1 MCYRISSFYFK
12 TFFLSLILI
21 FSNCAGS
28 KASSKVDPFKESARP
43 NSEDFS
49 QENLDSKKLYVYLKQ
64 QKDEIS
70 DLVSRIDSLNNTLAI
85 QNDKYVS
92 VRNSLDSL
100 KNDFTSQNTVEEDD
114 TQVDVIN
121 TMIRMRNKVK
131 ILEDRAFYTDS
142 LYFEI
147 VNDLVQ
153 IENKI
158 VSLTT
163 SYKETIQLK
172 TSGSIKELPSISDEE
187 YTARYIESLS
197 FYQNAEWNKSL
208 DGFTYLIAVNSSHDL
223 ADNCQYWVGE
233 VYYGLKDYK
242 RSISEFEKVFS
253 FPGTNKADDA
263 QYKLGLCFLN
273 INNKTRALEEFT
285 KVTDYYSNSEYYK
298 KAKQYIKQLQN

>member
-1 MCYRISSFYFK
+1 M
-12 TFFLSLILI
+12 
-21 FSNCAGS
+21 
-28 KASSKVDPFKESARP
+28 
-43 NSEDFS
+43 
-49 QENLDSKKLYVYLKQ
+49 DSRTPT
-64 QKDEIS
+64 EC
-70 DLVSRIDSLNNTLAI
+70 TLRLGLATTI
-85 QNDKYVS
+85 PIVQ
-92 VRNSLDSL
+92 
-100 KNDFTSQNTVEEDD
+100 
-114 TQVDVIN
+114 
-121 TMIRMRNKVK
+121 
-131 ILEDRAFYTDS
+131 S

-153 IENKI
+153 IENTI
-158 VSLTT
+158 VSLTS
-163 SYKETIQLK
+163 SYKEMIQLK
-172 TSGSIKELPSISDEE
+172 ISGSIKELPSISDEE

-197 FYQNAEWNKSL
+197 YYQNAEWNKSL

-242 RSISEFEKVFS
+242 RSITEFEKVFS

-273 INNKTRALEEFT
+273 INNKPRALDEFT

>member
-1 MCYRISSFYFK
+1 MNYRISSFFSK
-12 TFFLSLILI
+12 TLLISLILI

-28 KASSKVDPFKESARP
+28 RASSQNDPFKESSRP
-43 NSEDFS
+43 ISDSDS

-70 DLVSRIDSLNNTLAI
+70 ELVGRIDSLNTI
-85 QNDKYVS
+85 VFSQNENFVAVS
-92 VRNSLDSL
+92 NSLDSL
-100 KNDFTSQNTVEEDD
+100 KSDFNQQATVEEDD
-114 TQVDVIN
+114 TQVDVLN
-121 TMIRMRNKVK
+121 TMIHLRNKVK

-163 SYKETIQLK
+163 SYKEMIQLK

-197 FYQNAEWNKSL
+197 FYQNGEWNKSL

-242 RSISEFEKVFS
+242 RSITEFEKVFS

-263 QYKLGLCFLN
+263 QYKLGLCYLN
-273 INNKTRALEEFT
+273 INNNSRALDEFT
-285 KVTDYYSNSEYYK
+285 KVKDYYSNSEYYK
-298 KAKQYIKQLQN
+298 KAIQYIKQLRN

>member
-1 MCYRISSFYFK
+1 MYYRISSFYSK

-28 KASSKVDPFKESARP
+28 KASTEVDPFKESARP
-43 NSEDFS
+43 NSESLS
-49 QENLDSKKLYVYLKQ
+49 QENMDSKKLYVYLKQ
-64 QKDEIS
+64 QKNEIL
-70 DLVSRIDSLNNTLAI
+70 DLVGKIDSLNNTVVL
-85 QNDKYVS
+85 QDDKYIAVL
-92 VRNSLDSL
+92 NSLDSL
-100 KNDFTSQNTVEEDD
+100 KNNFNNQIEVEEDNN
-114 TQVDVIN
+114 QVDVIN
-121 TMIRMRNKVK
+121 TMIRLKNKVK

-163 SYKETIQLK
+163 SYKEMIQLK

-197 FYQNAEWNKSL
+197 FYQNGEWNKSL

-263 QYKLGLCFLN
+263 QYKLGLCYLN
-273 INNKTRALEEFT
+273 VNNKTRAFEEFT

-298 KAKQYIKQLQN
+298 KAKQYTKQLQN

>member
-1 MCYRISSFYFK
+1 M
-12 TFFLSLILI
+12 
-21 FSNCAGS
+21 
-28 KASSKVDPFKESARP
+28 
-43 NSEDFS
+43 
-49 QENLDSKKLYVYLKQ
+49 
-64 QKDEIS
+64 
-70 DLVSRIDSLNNTLAI
+70 DSLNNIITI
-85 QNDKYVS
+85 QDDKYIVI
-92 VRNSLDSL
+92 RNSLDSL
-100 KNDFTSQNTVEEDD
+100 KNDFIKQNSVDENDI
-114 TQVDVIN
+114 QVDVIN
-121 TMIRMRNKVK
+121 TMVRMKNKVK

-163 SYKETIQLK
+163 SYKEMIQLK
-172 TSGSIKELPSISDEE
+172 TSGSIKDLPSISDEE

-197 FYQNAEWNKSL
+197 FYQNGEWNKSL

-233 VYYGLKDYK
+233 VYYALKDYK

-253 FPGTNKADDA
+253 FPGTNKADDT

>member
-1 MCYRISSFYFK
+1 M
-12 TFFLSLILI
+12 
-21 FSNCAGS
+21 FSNCVGS
-28 KASSKVDPFKESARP
+28 RVSSQDDLFKESARP
-43 NSEDFS
+43 TSDASS
-49 QENLDSKKLYVYLKQ
+49 QENLDNKKLYVYLKQ

-70 DLVSRIDSLNNTLAI
+70 DLVGRIDSLNNTVSI
-85 QNDKYVS
+85 QNDKYITVS
-92 VRNSLDSL
+92 NSLDSL
-100 KNDFTSQNTVEEDD
+100 KNNLVQQNTAAEDD
-114 TQVDVIN
+114 TQVDVIS
-121 TMIRMRNKVK
+121 TMIRLRNKVK

-163 SYKETIQLK
+163 SYKEMIQLK

-197 FYQNAEWNKSL
+197 FYQNGEWNKSL

-263 QYKLGLCFLN
+263 QYKLGLCYLN
-273 INNKTRALEEFT
+273 INNNTRALEEFT
-285 KVTDYYSNSEYYK
+285 KVIDYYSNSEYYK

>member
-1 MCYRISSFYFK
+1 MSYRISSFYSK

-28 KASSKVDPFKESARP
+28 RASSQDDPFKESARP
-43 NSEDFS
+43 TSES
-49 QENLDSKKLYVYLKQ
+49 SSPENLDSKKLYVYLKQ
-64 QKDEIS
+64 QKEEIS
-70 DLVSRIDSLNNTLAI
+70 VLVSRIDSLNNTVSV
-85 QNDKYVS
+85 QNDKFVAVS
-92 VRNSLDSL
+92 NSLDSL
-100 KNDFTSQNTVEEDD
+100 KIDFNQQKTIKDDD

-121 TMIRMRNKVK
+121 TMIRLRNKVK

-158 VSLTT
+158 VSLTS
-163 SYKETIQLK
+163 SYKEMIQLK

-197 FYQNAEWNKSL
+197 YYQNAEWNKSL

-242 RSISEFEKVFS
+242 RSITEFEKVFS

-273 INNKTRALEEFT
+273 INNKSRALDEFT

>member
-1 MCYRISSFYFK
+1 MYNRISSFFSK
-12 TFFLSLILI
+12 TFFLSVILI

-28 KASSKVDPFKESARP
+28 KASSGVDPFKESIRQV
-43 NSEDFS
+43 SEDPS
-49 QENLDSKKLYVYLKQ
+49 QENLDTKKLYVYLKQ

-70 DLVSRIDSLNNTLAI
+70 DLVSRMDSLNNIITI
-85 QNDKYVS
+85 QDDKYIVI
-92 VRNSLDSL
+92 RNSLDSL
-100 KNDFTSQNTVEEDD
+100 KNDFIKQNSVDENDI
-114 TQVDVIN
+114 QVDVIN
-121 TMIRMRNKVK
+121 TMVRMKNKVK

-163 SYKETIQLK
+163 SYKEMIQLK
-172 TSGSIKELPSISDEE
+172 TSGSIKDLPSISDEE

-197 FYQNAEWNKSL
+197 FYQNGEWNKSL

-233 VYYGLKDYK
+233 VYYALKDYK

-253 FPGTNKADDA
+253 FPGTNKADDT

-298 KAKQYIKQLQN
+298 KAKQYVKQLQN

>member
-1 MCYRISSFYFK
+1 MNYRISSFYFK

-43 NSEDFS
+43 NSESLS
-49 QENLDSKKLYVYLKQ
+49 QENMDSKKLYVYLKQ
-64 QKDEIS
+64 QKNEIS
-70 DLVSRIDSLNNTLAI
+70 DLVVRIDSLNNSLET
-85 QNDKYVS
+85 QNDKYVV

-100 KNDFTSQNTVEEDD
+100 KNDFNNQNEVQAEN
-114 TQVDVIN
+114 TQVDVIS
-121 TMIRMRNKVK
+121 TMIRLKNKVK

-163 SYKETIQLK
+163 SYKEMIQLK
-172 TSGSIKELPSISDEE
+172 TNGSIKELPSISDEE

-197 FYQNAEWNKSL
+197 FYQNGEWNKSL

-263 QYKLGLCFLN
+263 QYKLGLCYLN
-273 INNKTRALEEFT
+273 INNKTRAIEEFT

-298 KAKQYIKQLQN
+298 KAKQYTKQLQN

>member
-1 MCYRISSFYFK
+1 M
-12 TFFLSLILI
+12 

-28 KASSKVDPFKESARP
+28 RASSQDDPFKESTLSA
-43 NSEDFS
+43 SDASS

-70 DLVSRIDSLNNTLAI
+70 NLVGRIDSLNNTVLI
-85 QNDKYVS
+85 QNDKYIEVS
-92 VRNSLDSL
+92 NSLDSL
-100 KNDFTSQNTVEEDD
+100 KNILIQQNTADEDD
-114 TQVDVIN
+114 TQVDLIS
-121 TMIRMRNKVK
+121 TMIRLRNKVK

-163 SYKETIQLK
+163 SYKEMIQLK
-172 TSGSIKELPSISDEE
+172 TSGSIRELPSISDEE

-197 FYQNAEWNKSL
+197 FYQNGEWNKSL
-208 DGFTYLIAVNSSHDL
+208 NGFTYLIAVNSSHDL

-285 KVTDYYSNSEYYK
+285 KVIDYYSNSEYYK

>member
-1 MCYRISSFYFK
+1 MYYRISSFYSK

-28 KASSKVDPFKESARP
+28 KASTEVDPFKESARS
-43 NSEDFS
+43 NSES
-49 QENLDSKKLYVYLKQ
+49 ISHENMDSKKLYVYLKQ
-64 QKDEIS
+64 QKNEIL
-70 DLVSRIDSLNNTLAI
+70 DLVGKIDSLNNTVLL
-85 QNDKYVS
+85 QDDKYIA

-100 KNDFTSQNTVEEDD
+100 KDNFNNQIEVEEDNN
-114 TQVDVIN
+114 QVDLIN
-121 TMIRMRNKVK
+121 TMIRLKNKVK

-163 SYKETIQLK
+163 SYKEMIQLK

-197 FYQNAEWNKSL
+197 FYQNGEWNKSL

-263 QYKLGLCFLN
+263 QYKLGLCYLN
-273 INNKTRALEEFT
+273 VNNKTRAFEEFT

-298 KAKQYIKQLQN
+298 KAKQYTKQLQN

>member
-1 MCYRISSFYFK
+1 MYYRISSFYSK

-43 NSEDFS
+43 NSEDPS

-70 DLVSRIDSLNNTLAI
+70 DLVGRIDSLNNTVAI
-85 QNDKYVS
+85 QNDKYLS

-100 KNDFTSQNTVEEDD
+100 RNDFTNQNAVEEDD

-121 TMIRMRNKVK
+121 TMIRMRNKVR

-163 SYKETIQLK
+163 SYKEMIQLK

-197 FYQNAEWNKSL
+197 FYQNGEWNKSL

-298 KAKQYIKQLQN
+298 KSKQYIKQLQN

>member
-1 MCYRISSFYFK
+1 M
-12 TFFLSLILI
+12 

-28 KASSKVDPFKESARP
+28 RASSQDDPFKESTLSA
-43 NSEDFS
+43 SDASS

-70 DLVSRIDSLNNTLAI
+70 DLVGRIDSLNNTVSI
-85 QNDKYVS
+85 QNDKYIEVS
-92 VRNSLDSL
+92 NSLDSL
-100 KNDFTSQNTVEEDD
+100 KNILIQQNIADEDD
-114 TQVDVIN
+114 TQVDVIS
-121 TMIRMRNKVK
+121 TMIRLKNKIK

-163 SYKETIQLK
+163 SYKEMIQLK
-172 TSGSIKELPSISDEE
+172 TTGSIKELPSISDEE

-197 FYQNAEWNKSL
+197 FYQNGEWNKSL

-263 QYKLGLCFLN
+263 QYKLGLCYLN
-273 INNKTRALEEFT
+273 INNNTRALEEFT
-285 KVTDYYSNSEYYK
+285 KVIDYYSNSEYYNK
-298 KAKQYIKQLQN
+298 VKQYIKQLQN

>member
-1 MCYRISSFYFK
+1 MYNRISSFFSK
-12 TFFLSLILI
+12 TFFLLVILI

-28 KASSKVDPFKESARP
+28 KASSGVDPFKESIRQV
-43 NSEDFS
+43 SEDPS
-49 QENLDSKKLYVYLKQ
+49 QENLDTKKLYVYLKQ

-70 DLVSRIDSLNNTLAI
+70 DLVSRIDSLNNILTI
-85 QNDKYVS
+85 QDDKYIVI
-92 VRNSLDSL
+92 RNSLDSL
-100 KNDFTSQNTVEEDD
+100 KNDFIKQNSVDENDI
-114 TQVDVIN
+114 QVDVIN
-121 TMIRMRNKVK
+121 TMVRMKNKVK

-163 SYKETIQLK
+163 SYKEMIQLK
-172 TSGSIKELPSISDEE
+172 TSGSIKDLPSISDEE

-197 FYQNAEWNKSL
+197 FYQNGEWNKSL

-233 VYYGLKDYK
+233 VYYALKDYK

-253 FPGTNKADDA
+253 FPGTNKADDT

-285 KVTDYYSNSEYYK
+285 KVADYYSNSEYYK

>member
-1 MCYRISSFYFK
+1 MYYRISSFYSK

-28 KASSKVDPFKESARP
+28 KASTEVDPFKESARS
-43 NSEDFS
+43 NSES
-49 QENLDSKKLYVYLKQ
+49 ISHENMDSKKLYVYLKQ
-64 QKDEIS
+64 QKNEIL
-70 DLVSRIDSLNNTLAI
+70 DLVGKIDSLNNTVLL
-85 QNDKYVS
+85 QDDKYIA

-100 KNDFTSQNTVEEDD
+100 KDNFNNQIEVEEDNN
-114 TQVDVIN
+114 QVDLIN
-121 TMIRMRNKVK
+121 TMIRLKNKVK

-163 SYKETIQLK
+163 SYKEMIQLK
-172 TSGSIKELPSISDEE
+172 TNGSIKELPSISDEE

-197 FYQNAEWNKSL
+197 FYQNGEWNKSL

-242 RSISEFEKVFS
+242 RSITEFEKVFS

-273 INNKTRALEEFT
+273 INNKSRALDEFT

>member
-1 MCYRISSFYFK
+1 MSYRISSFYSK

-28 KASSKVDPFKESARP
+28 RASSQDDPFKESTRP
-43 NSEDFS
+43 TSES
-49 QENLDSKKLYVYLKQ
+49 SSPENLDSKKLYVYLKQ
-64 QKDEIS
+64 HKEEIS
-70 DLVSRIDSLNNTLAI
+70 VLVSRIDSLNNTVSL
-85 QNDKYVS
+85 QNDKFLAVS
-92 VRNSLDSL
+92 NSLDSL
-100 KNDFTSQNTVEEDD
+100 KIYFNQQKTIKDDD

-121 TMIRMRNKVK
+121 TIIRLRNKIK

-158 VSLTT
+158 VSLTS
-163 SYKETIQLK
+163 SYKEMIQLK

-197 FYQNAEWNKSL
+197 YYQNAEWNKSL

-242 RSISEFEKVFS
+242 RSITEFEKVFS

-273 INNKTRALEEFT
+273 INNKPRALDEFT

>member
-1 MCYRISSFYFK
+1 MYYRISSFYSKIFILSIIS
-12 TFFLSLILI
+12 FFL
-21 FSNCAGS
+21 NCAGP
-28 KASSKVDPFKESARP
+28 KASSQDDPFKEFSRSTPDA
-43 NSEDFS
+43 SS

-70 DLVSRIDSLNNTLAI
+70 DLVSKIDSLNNTVSI
-85 QNDKYVS
+85 QNDKYIGVS
-92 VRNSLDSL
+92 NSLDSL
-100 KNDFTSQNTVEEDD
+100 KNILIQQNTADKD
-114 TQVDVIN
+114 NNQIDVIN
-121 TMIRMRNKVK
+121 TMIRLRNKVK

-163 SYKETIQLK
+163 SYKEMIQLK
-172 TSGSIKELPSISDEE
+172 TTGSIKELPSISDEE

-197 FYQNAEWNKSL
+197 FYQNGEWNKSL

-263 QYKLGLCFLN
+263 QYKLGLCYLN
-273 INNKTRALEEFT
+273 INNNTRALEEFT
-285 KVTDYYSNSEYYK
+285 KVIDYYSNSEYYN

>member
-1 MCYRISSFYFK
+1 MYNRISSFFSK
-12 TFFLSLILI
+12 TFFLSVILI

-28 KASSKVDPFKESARP
+28 KASSGVDPFKESIRQV
-43 NSEDFS
+43 SEDPS
-49 QENLDSKKLYVYLKQ
+49 QENLDTKKLYVYLKQ

-70 DLVSRIDSLNNTLAI
+70 DLVSRIDSLNNILTI
-85 QNDKYVS
+85 QDDKYIVIK
-92 VRNSLDSL
+92 NSLDSL
-100 KNDFTSQNTVEEDD
+100 KNDFIKQNSVDENDI
-114 TQVDVIN
+114 QVDVIN
-121 TMIRMRNKVK
+121 TMVRMKNKVK

-163 SYKETIQLK
+163 SYKEMIQLK
-172 TSGSIKELPSISDEE
+172 TSGSIKDLPSISDEE

-197 FYQNAEWNKSL
+197 FYQNGEWNKSL

-233 VYYGLKDYK
+233 VYYALKDYK

-253 FPGTNKADDA
+253 FPGTNKADDT

-285 KVTDYYSNSEYYK
+285 KVADYYSNSEYYK

>member
-1 MCYRISSFYFK
+1 M
-12 TFFLSLILI
+12 

-28 KASSKVDPFKESARP
+28 RASLQDDPFN
-43 NSEDFS
+43 NSTLTAPDPSS
-49 QENLDSKKLYVYLKQ
+49 QENLDSKKLYIYLKQ
-64 QKDEIS
+64 QKGEIS
-70 DLVSRIDSLNNTLAI
+70 DLVRKIDSLNNIVSI
-85 QNDKYVS
+85 QDVKYITVS
-92 VRNSLDSL
+92 NSLDSL
-100 KNDFTSQNTVEEDD
+100 KNILIKENTINEDD
-114 TQVDVIN
+114 GQLDVIS
-121 TMIRMRNKVK
+121 TIIRLKNKIK

-163 SYKETIQLK
+163 SYKEMIQLK
-172 TSGSIKELPSISDEE
+172 TTGSIKELPSISDEE

-197 FYQNAEWNKSL
+197 LYQNGEWNKSL

-242 RSISEFEKVFS
+242 RSISEFGKVFS

-263 QYKLGLCFLN
+263 QYKLGLCHLN
-273 INNKTRALEEFT
+273 INNKSKALEEFT
-285 KVTDYYSNSEYYK
+285 KVIDYYSNSEYYK
-298 KAKQYIKQLQN
+298 KAKKRLDNL

>member
-1 MCYRISSFYFK
+1 MYYRISSFYSRA
-12 TFFLSLILI
+12 FFLSLILM
-21 FSNCAGS
+21 FSNCVGS
-28 KASSKVDPFKESARP
+28 RGSSKVDPFKELAHQ
-43 NSEDFS
+43 NFEDLP
-49 QENLDSKKLYVYLKQ
+49 QENLDTKKLYVYLKQ
-64 QKDEIS
+64 QKDELS
-70 DLVSRIDSLNNTLAI
+70 NLVGRIDSLNNTLAI
-85 QNDKYVS
+85 QNDKYIS
-92 VRNSLDSL
+92 LSNSLDSL
-100 KNDFTSQNTVEEDD
+100 KDNFTNQNLVEEDD
-114 TQVDVIN
+114 TQVDLIN
-121 TMIRMRNKVK
+121 TMIRLKNKVK

-163 SYKETIQLK
+163 SYKEMIQLK

-197 FYQNAEWNKSL
+197 FYQNGEWNKSL

-233 VYYGLKDYK
+233 VYYGLKDYR

-285 KVTDYYSNSEYYK
+285 KVIDYYSNSEYYK
-298 KAKQYIKQLQN
+298 KAKQYIKQLEN

>member
-1 MCYRISSFYFK
+1 M
-12 TFFLSLILI
+12 

-28 KASSKVDPFKESARP
+28 RASSKDDPFKESMLPA
-43 NSEDFS
+43 SDVSS

-70 DLVSRIDSLNNTLAI
+70 DLVGRIDSLNNTVSI
-85 QNDKYVS
+85 QNDKYIEVS
-92 VRNSLDSL
+92 NSLDSL
-100 KNDFTSQNTVEEDD
+100 KNILIQQNADGEDD

-121 TMIRMRNKVK
+121 TMIRLRNKVK

-147 VNDLVQ
+147 INDLVQ

-163 SYKETIQLK
+163 SYKEMIQLK

-197 FYQNAEWNKSL
+197 FYQNGEWNKSL

-263 QYKLGLCFLN
+263 QYKLGLCYLN
-273 INNKTRALEEFT
+273 INNNTRALEEFT
-285 KVTDYYSNSEYYK
+285 KVIDYYSNSEYYK
-298 KAKQYIKQLQN
+298 KAKQYTKQLQN

>member
-1 MCYRISSFYFK
+1 MYYRISSFYSK
-12 TFFLSLILI
+12 TFFLSLILF

-28 KASSKVDPFKESARP
+28 KASSQVDPFKQSARP
-43 NSEDFS
+43 DSEGLS
-49 QENLDSKKLYVYLKQ
+49 QENMDSKKLYVYLKQ
-64 QKDEIS
+64 QKNEIL
-70 DLVSRIDSLNNTLAI
+70 DLVGKIDSLNNTVLL
-85 QNDKYVS
+85 QDDKYIA

-100 KNDFTSQNTVEEDD
+100 KDNFNNQIEVEEDNN
-114 TQVDVIN
+114 QVDLIN
-121 TMIRMRNKVK
+121 TMIRLKNKVK

-158 VSLTT
+158 ISLTT
-163 SYKETIQLK
+163 SYKEMIQLK

-197 FYQNAEWNKSL
+197 FYQNGEWNKSL

-233 VYYGLKDYK
+233 VYYGLKDYM
-242 RSISEFEKVFS
+242 RSISEFEKVFL

-263 QYKLGLCFLN
+263 QYKLGLCYLN
-273 INNKTRALEEFT
+273 INNKTRAFEEFT

-298 KAKQYIKQLQN
+298 KAKQYTKQLQN

>member
-1 MCYRISSFYFK
+1 M
-12 TFFLSLILI
+12 

-28 KASSKVDPFKESARP
+28 RASSKDDPFKESTLSASDASP
-43 NSEDFS
+43 

-70 DLVSRIDSLNNTLAI
+70 DLVGRIDSLNNTVSI
-85 QNDKYVS
+85 QNDKYIEVS
-92 VRNSLDSL
+92 NSLDSL
-100 KNDFTSQNTVEEDD
+100 KNILIQQNTDGEDE

-121 TMIRMRNKVK
+121 TMIRLRNKVK

-163 SYKETIQLK
+163 SYKEMIQLK

-197 FYQNAEWNKSL
+197 FYQNGEWNKSL

-233 VYYGLKDYK
+233 VYYGIKDYK

-263 QYKLGLCFLN
+263 QYKLGLCYLN
-273 INNKTRALEEFT
+273 INNNTRALEEFT
-285 KVTDYYSNSEYYK
+285 KIIDYYSNSEYYK
-298 KAKQYIKQLQN
+298 KVKQYIKQLQN

>member
-1 MCYRISSFYFK
+1 M
-12 TFFLSLILI
+12 

-28 KASSKVDPFKESARP
+28 RASSQDDPFKESTLSASDASP
-43 NSEDFS
+43 

-70 DLVSRIDSLNNTLAI
+70 NLVGRIDSLNNT
-85 QNDKYVS
+85 VS
-92 VRNSLDSL
+92 VQNNKYIAVSNSLDSL
-100 KNDFTSQNTVEEDD
+100 KNILIQQNTADEDN
-114 TQVDVIN
+114 TQVDVIS
-121 TMIRMRNKVK
+121 TMIRLRNKVK

-163 SYKETIQLK
+163 SYKEMIQLK

-197 FYQNAEWNKSL
+197 FYQNGEWNKSL

-233 VYYGLKDYK
+233 VYYGIKDYK

-263 QYKLGLCFLN
+263 QYKLGLCYLN
-273 INNKTRALEEFT
+273 INNNTRALEEFI
-285 KVTDYYSNSEYYK
+285 KVIDYYSKSEYYK

>member
-1 MCYRISSFYFK
+1 MYNRISSFFSK
-12 TFFLSLILI
+12 TFFLSVILI

-28 KASSKVDPFKESARP
+28 KASSGVDPFKESIRQV
-43 NSEDFS
+43 SEDPS
-49 QENLDSKKLYVYLKQ
+49 QENLDTKKLYVYLKQ

-70 DLVSRIDSLNNTLAI
+70 DLVSRMDSLNNIITI
-85 QNDKYVS
+85 QDDKYIVI
-92 VRNSLDSL
+92 RNSLDSL
-100 KNDFTSQNTVEEDD
+100 KNDFIKQNSVDENDI
-114 TQVDVIN
+114 QVDVIN
-121 TMIRMRNKVK
+121 TMVRMKNKVK

-163 SYKETIQLK
+163 SYKEMIQLK
-172 TSGSIKELPSISDEE
+172 TSGSIKDLPSISDEE

-197 FYQNAEWNKSL
+197 FYQNGEWNKSL

-233 VYYGLKDYK
+233 VYYALKDYK

-253 FPGTNKADDA
+253 FPGTNKADDT

-273 INNKTRALEEFT
+273 INNNTRALEEFT
-285 KVTDYYSNSEYYK
+285 KVADYYSNIEYYK

>member
-1 MCYRISSFYFK
+1 MYYRISSFYFK

-43 NSEDFS
+43 NSESLS
-49 QENLDSKKLYVYLKQ
+49 QENMDSKKLYVYLKQ
-64 QKDEIS
+64 QKNEIS
-70 DLVSRIDSLNNTLAI
+70 DLVVRIDSLNNSLET
-85 QNDKYVS
+85 QNDKYVV

-100 KNDFTSQNTVEEDD
+100 KNDFNNQNEVQAED
-114 TQVDVIN
+114 TQVDVIS
-121 TMIRMRNKVK
+121 TMIRLKNKVK

-163 SYKETIQLK
+163 SYKEMIQLK
-172 TSGSIKELPSISDEE
+172 TNGSIKELPSISDEE

-197 FYQNAEWNKSL
+197 FYQNGEWNKSL

-263 QYKLGLCFLN
+263 QYKLGLCYLN
-273 INNKTRALEEFT
+273 INNKTRAFEEFT

-298 KAKQYIKQLQN
+298 KAKQYTKQLQN

>member
-1 MCYRISSFYFK
+1 MSYRISSFYSK

-28 KASSKVDPFKESARP
+28 RASSQDDPFKESARP
-43 NSEDFS
+43 TSES
-49 QENLDSKKLYVYLKQ
+49 SSPENLDSKKLYVYLKQ
-64 QKDEIS
+64 QKEEIS
-70 DLVSRIDSLNNTLAI
+70 DLVSRIDSLNNI
-85 QNDKYVS
+85 VSVQNDKFVAVS
-92 VRNSLDSL
+92 NSLDSL
-100 KNDFTSQNTVEEDD
+100 KIDFNQQKIIEEDD

-121 TMIRMRNKVK
+121 TMIRLRNKVK
-131 ILEDRAFYTDS
+131 ILEDRVFYTDS

-158 VSLTT
+158 VSLTS
-163 SYKETIQLK
+163 SYKEVIQLK

-197 FYQNAEWNKSL
+197 YYQNAEWNKSL

-242 RSISEFEKVFS
+242 RSITEFEKVFS

-273 INNKTRALEEFT
+273 INNKSRALDEFT

>member
-1 MCYRISSFYFK
+1 M
-12 TFFLSLILI
+12 

-28 KASSKVDPFKESARP
+28 RASSKDDPFKESMLPA
-43 NSEDFS
+43 SDVSS

-70 DLVSRIDSLNNTLAI
+70 NLVGRIDSLNNTVST
-85 QNDKYVS
+85 QNDKYIEVS
-92 VRNSLDSL
+92 NSLDSL
-100 KNDFTSQNTVEEDD
+100 KNILIQQNADGEDD

-121 TMIRMRNKVK
+121 TMIKLRNKIK

-163 SYKETIQLK
+163 SYKEMIQLK

-197 FYQNAEWNKSL
+197 FYQNGEWNKSL

-263 QYKLGLCFLN
+263 QYKLGLCYLN
-273 INNKTRALEEFT
+273 INNNTRALEEFT
-285 KVTDYYSNSEYYK
+285 KVIDYYSNSEYYK

>member
-1 MCYRISSFYFK
+1 MIIK
-12 TFFLSLILI
+12 NLKNILI
-21 FSNCAGS
+21 
-28 KASSKVDPFKESARP
+28 
-43 NSEDFS
+43 
-49 QENLDSKKLYVYLKQ
+49 Q
-64 QKDEIS
+64 
-70 DLVSRIDSLNNTLAI
+70 
-85 QNDKYVS
+85 
-92 VRNSLDSL
+92 
-100 KNDFTSQNTVEEDD
+100 QNTADEDD
-114 TQVDVIN
+114 TQVDVIS
-121 TMIRMRNKVK
+121 TMIRLKNKVK

-163 SYKETIQLK
+163 SYKEMIQLK

-263 QYKLGLCFLN
+263 QYKLGLCYLN
-273 INNKTRALEEFT
+273 INNNTRALEEFT
-285 KVTDYYSNSEYYK
+285 KVIDYYSNSEYYK

>member
-1 MCYRISSFYFK
+1 M
-12 TFFLSLILI
+12 
-21 FSNCAGS
+21 
-28 KASSKVDPFKESARP
+28 
-43 NSEDFS
+43 
-49 QENLDSKKLYVYLKQ
+49 YLKQ

-70 DLVSRIDSLNNTLAI
+70 DLVGRIDSLNNTVTI
-85 QNDKYVS
+85 QNDKYVL

-100 KNDFTSQNTVEEDD
+100 RNDFTNQNAVEEDD

-121 TMIRMRNKVK
+121 TMIRMRNKVR

-163 SYKETIQLK
+163 SYKEMIQLK

-197 FYQNAEWNKSL
+197 FYQNGEWNKSL
-208 DGFTYLIAVNSSHDL
+208 DGFTYLIAVNSSRDL

-285 KVTDYYSNSEYYK
+285 KVIDYYSNSEYYK
-298 KAKQYIKQLQN
+298 KANQYIKQLQN

>member
-1 MCYRISSFYFK
+1 MSYRISSFYSK

-28 KASSKVDPFKESARP
+28 RASSQDDPFKESDRP
-43 NSEDFS
+43 TSES
-49 QENLDSKKLYVYLKQ
+49 SSPENLDSKKLYVYLKQ
-64 QKDEIS
+64 QKEEIS
-70 DLVSRIDSLNNTLAI
+70 VLVSKIDSLNNTVSV
-85 QNDKYVS
+85 QNDKFVAVS
-92 VRNSLDSL
+92 NSLDSL
-100 KNDFTSQNTVEEDD
+100 KIDFNQQKTIKDDD

-121 TMIRMRNKVK
+121 TMIRLRNKIK

-158 VSLTT
+158 VSLTS
-163 SYKETIQLK
+163 SYKEMIQLK

-197 FYQNAEWNKSL
+197 YYQNAEWNKSL

-242 RSISEFEKVFS
+242 RSITEFEKVFS

-273 INNKTRALEEFT
+273 INNKPRALDEFT